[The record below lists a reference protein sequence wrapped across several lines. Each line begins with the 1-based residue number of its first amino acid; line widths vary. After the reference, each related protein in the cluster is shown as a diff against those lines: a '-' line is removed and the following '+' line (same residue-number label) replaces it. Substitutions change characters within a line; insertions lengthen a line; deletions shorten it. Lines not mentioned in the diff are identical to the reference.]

1 MLPEQRKIIGEN
13 QQILYSFRNNGRNLP
28 EKELVQ
34 LAKKIGNAYKTMQK
48 SLYNMSKNNI
58 ILDCKKF
65 LVNPNFAY
73 FAGFYVT
80 DNEVEIE
87 VLDFSLE
94 PVLEKNMPGF
104 KKKFQYEELHEL
116 IGIIE
121 NVIDDI
127 SKNIKIES
135 IAIIFDKFINY
146 QTSIAYYENGLDFK
160 IYNLSVHIKSSRGL
174 WTSSFRDVFVGDIV
188 LANTLYSREKVF
200 ESNSIV
206 YYDLD
211 LNSVCYIMNGILQ
224 KNTNPV
230 TGMVFP
236 RFTTQQKK
244 MFRELENVSDSTYV
258 SSLKSNIH
266 QLDSI
271 IEEYL
276 QLKALFNPEHFILG
290 GKWLRKGKIEDII
303 SYSINEKICK
313 NNESPQKILMLEGFI
328 PFFEIINKDEQ
339 SAKGAGIFAAYS
351 FFNWDFKW

>member
-48 SLYNMSKNNI
+48 SLYNISKNNI

-94 PVLEKNMPGF
+94 PVLEKIMPGF
-104 KKKFQYEELHEL
+104 KKKFQYEEPHEL
-116 IGIIE
+116 IGIIK

-160 IYNLSVHIKSSRGL
+160 IYNLSVHIKNSRGL
-174 WTSSFRDVFVGDIV
+174 VTSSFRDVFVGDIV

-313 NNESPQKILMLEGFI
+313 NNESPQKILMLEGFV

>member
-1 MLPEQRKIIGEN
+1 
-13 QQILYSFRNNGRNLP
+13 
-28 EKELVQ
+28 
-34 LAKKIGNAYKTMQK
+34 
-48 SLYNMSKNNI
+48 MSKNNI
-58 ILDCKKF
+58 ILDYKKF

-94 PVLEKNMPGF
+94 PVLEKIMPGF
-104 KKKFQYEELHEL
+104 KKKFQYEEPHEL
-116 IGIIE
+116 IGIIK

-160 IYNLSVHIKSSRGL
+160 IYNLSVHIKNSRGL
-174 WTSSFRDVFVGDIV
+174 VTSSFRDVFVGDIV

-303 SYSINEKICK
+303 SCSINEKICK
-313 NNESPQKILMLEGFI
+313 NNESPQKILMLEGFV